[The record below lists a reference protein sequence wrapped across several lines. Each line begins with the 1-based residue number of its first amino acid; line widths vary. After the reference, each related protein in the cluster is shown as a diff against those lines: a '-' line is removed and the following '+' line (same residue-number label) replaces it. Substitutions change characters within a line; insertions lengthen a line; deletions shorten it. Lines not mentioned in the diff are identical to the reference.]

1 VRRVVI
7 HVVIQTPKSVHIVAM
22 FEPPVEIIH
31 RSPSQCG
38 VDAMKGDDRNPQTD
52 DAVQYLA

>member
-1 VRRVVI
+1 VRWAVI

-38 VDAMKGDDRNPQTD
+38 VDVMKGDETNPHID
-52 DAVQYLA
+52 AAVQYLA

>member
-1 VRRVVI
+1 MRWVVI

-22 FEPPVEIIH
+22 FEPPVEIIQ

-38 VDAMKGDDRNPQTD
+38 VDVMKGDETNPHTD